1 MSHHNVKNPKF
12 HQKGFA
18 TCHIFNR
25 LFQTLFRV
33 KLPYYA
39 SEGKVDVVVIDDD
52 DDDDD
57 DEW

>member
-52 DDDDD
+52 DDDD
-57 DEW
+57 EW